1 MNKTGWA
8 LFASLMVCSSLAS
21 ADQASVTNYG
31 GSSSGGAGI
40 AITSSVAAP
49 PGTLTINCPEV
60 SAGSCSG
67 GNITFFSSDSTS
79 VVNGIFTSGAFA
91 EGCSGGGK
99 GGHVTCGYSF
109 TGYFT
114 GTWTLNSLT
123 QAVNGVSYQ
132 SFNVNGPP
140 QGTTAW
146 NSAYTPFY
154 YSDSEQILRSDDL
167 QGTNQITYGTQG
179 SGVGQ
184 FYGAYGIALDSTGRI
199 YVSDTYNCRIVR
211 IDNMK
216 GANWTSYGSCGSGQ
230 GQFSNPSGIAIDS
243 EGRIYVLDA
252 GNYRIARIDNLTGSN
267 WIAYGSAG
275 AGVGQFAPYLTSLA
289 LDAAGHIYV
298 ADTGN
303 LRVVRIDDMNGTNW
317 TALAQSP
324 PINGASYS
332 FQSPVAVALDSSG
345 RIYVADN
352 ESYEPAV
359 IRVDDITGT
368 NWTGI
373 YIGASS
379 GLNSIA
385 VDSTGTVFGGGGG
398 VRLIDNLAGV
408 LNSSG
413 SIGPVGSYYVFGVT
427 PIPLPSP
434 RPPAITVS
442 PGSLTFAKQNIN
454 TSSASQSVTISNFG
468 GSPLNFSGIATN
480 NGFIDTNGC
489 AGGLAAGSSCAVGV
503 SFSPVITGAAKG
515 SLVLA
520 DNSGNLGSIQV
531 VGLSGVATA
540 PGASVVPGSLTFPSQ
555 TLNVSSQTQ
564 SVAILNT
571 GTGPLQVSAVTA
583 TASFSQTNNCS
594 ASIAPG
600 GACTVLVSFTPTA
613 TGTVSGTLM
622 ITDNAGKQTTVLTG
636 TGVLATPLVSLS
648 PAALLFP
655 PQLLN
660 TTSAA
665 QVITITNTGKS
676 AVTNTGVSVTGD
688 FAGSTTCGANLGPG
702 KKCTVSVTFTPT
714 AAGARSGAATINL
727 STGAQTVSLA
737 GTGSTGSLPGALS
750 LSPPT
755 LTFSGY
761 TIGDNPSKT
770 VTVTNTSAAAVG
782 VLQVA
787 MRGAGNLSQKNNCS
801 GALAP
806 GASCSIVVTFRPL
819 SYGTFYSAI
828 TVEEGSGAVDTVV
841 VTATSSQSN

>member
-1 MNKTGWA
+1 MKTPGLA
-8 LFASLMVCSSLAS
+8 LLAFLMVFSSLAR
-21 ADQASVTNYG
+21 ADQGSLTNSG
-31 GSSSGGAGI
+31 GSGSGGAGI
-40 AITSSVAAP
+40 GITSSVAAP
-49 PGTLTINCPEV
+49 SGTLTINCPEDSV
-60 SAGSCSG
+60 GSCSG
-67 GNITFFSSDSTS
+67 GSISFSSTDSTS
-79 VVNGIFTSGAFA
+79 VIKGIFTSGAFA

-114 GTWTLNSLT
+114 GTWTLNSVT
-123 QAVNGVSYQ
+123 QAINGVSYQ
-132 SFNVNGPP
+132 SFEVNGPP

-167 QGTNQITYGTQG
+167 QGTNQVTYGTQG

-184 FYGAYGIALDSTGRI
+184 FYGAYGIALDSVGRI
-199 YVSDTYNCRIVR
+199 YVADTYNCRIVR

-243 EGRIYVLDA
+243 TGRIYVLDA
-252 GNYRIARIDNLTGSN
+252 GNSRLARIDNLTGSN

-275 AGVGQFAPYLTSLA
+275 TGPGQFAPYLTSLA
-289 LDAAGHIYV
+289 LDTAGRIYV

-303 LRVVRIDDMNGTNW
+303 LRVVRIDDMNGANW
-317 TALAQSP
+317 TTLIQSP
-324 PINGASYS
+324 PINGATYS
-332 FQSPVAVALDSSG
+332 FQSPVAVALDSTG

-352 ESYEPAV
+352 EYYEPAL

-373 YIGASS
+373 YLGS
-379 GLNSIA
+379 GSGMNSIA
-385 VDSTGTVFGGGGG
+385 IDSAGTVFGGGGG

-413 SIGPVGSYYVFGVT
+413 SIGPIGSYYVFGVT

-434 RPPAITVS
+434 RPAAITVS

-454 TSSASQSVTISNFG
+454 TSSASQPVTISNFG
-468 GSPLNFSGIATN
+468 GSPLNFSGIVTN

-489 AGGLAAGSSCAVGV
+489 PSGLAPGSSCAVSV
-503 SFSPVITGAAKG
+503 SFAPVTAGAAKG
-515 SLVLA
+515 WLA
-520 DNSGNLGSIQV
+520 LGDDSGNLGSKQIV
-531 VGLSGVATA
+531 TLSGVATA

-555 TLNVSSQTQ
+555 VLNVSSAAQ
-564 SVAILNT
+564 SVVLLNT
-571 GTGPLQVSAVTA
+571 GTGPIQVSAVTA

-600 GACTVLVSFTPTA
+600 GSCTILVSFTPTA
-613 TGTVSGTLM
+613 AGMVTGTLT
-622 ITDNAGKQTTVLTG
+622 ITDNAGTQTTGLIG
-636 TGVLATPLVSLS
+636 TGVLTPQVVSVS

-660 TTSAA
+660 TKSAA
-665 QVITITNTGKS
+665 QVITISNTGTT
-676 AVTNTGVSVTGD
+676 AVSNAGVTVTGD
-688 FAGSTTCGANLGPG
+688 FAETTTCGTSLGAG

-714 AAGARSGAATINL
+714 AAGARTGAATVSL

-750 LSPPT
+750 LSPTT

-770 VTVTNTSAAAVG
+770 VAVMNTSGAATG

-819 SYGTFYSAI
+819 SYGTFYSAV